1 MNDPTFIETQFPV
14 SKLSKESYK
23 ERKSNNSQTLT
34 GLGKWW
40 GRKPLVLVRAAL
52 LGLLLPASG
61 DPKKDREI
69 FLKLMTMDEEGLW
82 RRLRSNVP
90 AAEVYEY
97 ATDTEKD
104 FYFTRTNDKWQW
116 KKSAGKEDREHMQR
130 RAFNRMGY
138 DRKLTYCVRPEEI
151 DSPSEA
157 SWNEINAHLGTEAH
171 SLPELV
177 KELGI
182 RRFGHAPRVGDA
194 FCGGGSVP
202 FEAAVMGCDVYGA
215 DLSPVSALLT
225 WAAIHLIGGGAETA
239 KEIHKVQKQI
249 YGAVGRR
256 IEEWGIER
264 NDEGW
269 RDEATGKTIGEGWRA
284 DYYLYCIEAR
294 DPVTGWRVPLAPSW
308 IIGQKTKT
316 IARLIPDKSTKSFRI
331 EIVQD
336 AIPAEM
342 EQAKGEYTWD
352 NGIRCPADREGNRIP
367 PEMRTISPIDELRG
381 REGLRLWENEDLV
394 PRPDDVL
401 QERLYCIRWVG
412 PETGDKRYRTPT
424 QADLK
429 REAEVLRLLRE
440 RFREWQAK
448 GFIPCR
454 KIESGYNTDQP
465 IRERGWTHWHH
476 LYNPRQLLTIGL
488 FQEISDEAAKTQRV
502 GAALLLGVGRMADWT
517 SRLCIWDS
525 SAANE
530 KGTHIFYNQ
539 ALNTISTYSCR
550 SHSTLKTTWFLSLP
564 VRAISSNS
572 QALPIDARVTA
583 STADLWITD
592 PPYADA
598 INYEELSELFLAWY
612 EKRLPVVFPECYA
625 DSKRALA
632 VKGADENFR
641 IAMVE
646 CYRRLAENMPENGLQ
661 LVMFTHQDVDVWADL
676 ALILWSAGLRVTAAW
691 TIATETDTS
700 FRTGKYVQGTVLL
713 ILRKRKDILRGDRSD
728 IYPDVQAEVQRQLQS
743 MLEIDDKDDPNF
755 GDADYQLAAYAA
767 ALRVVTAYSAIEDID
782 VERELRRVRKTGESS
797 PLTDM
802 IRSAV
807 RIASDF
813 LVPDGLERGVWKRL
827 LPEERFYIKGV
838 EIEAHGEYRDGVY
851 QEFARGFGIRDY
863 RGLLGSGAANQTRL
877 KTPVEL
883 KGRDLAGEGFAG
895 SLLRQILFAVYK
907 TAEEE
912 DPRPGLDYLKQEI
925 PHYWDRRQTI
935 IALLNYLSQK
945 PSVAMVHWQK
955 DTEAAYLLLGAVS
968 GDGL

>member
-1 MNDPTFIETQFPV
+1 MNDPTFIENQFHV

-82 RRLRSNVP
+82 NRLRGNIP
-90 AAEVYEY
+90 AAEVYEF
-97 ATDTEKD
+97 ATETERE
-104 FYFTRTNDKWQW
+104 FYFTRKDNKWQW
-116 KKSAGKEDREHMQR
+116 KKSASREDRAHMQR

-138 DRKLTYCVRPEEI
+138 DKKLTYCVRPEEI
-151 DSPSEA
+151 AGPSEA
-157 SWNEINAHLGTEAH
+157 AWQAINAHLGTEAH

-177 KELGI
+177 NELGT
-182 RRFGHAPRVGDA
+182 RRFGHPPRVGDA

-202 FEAAVMGCDVYGA
+202 FEAAVMGCDVYGT

-239 KEIHKVQKQI
+239 KEIRKVQKQV
-249 YGAVGRR
+249 YDAAGHQ
-256 IEEWGIER
+256 IEAWGIER

-269 RDEATGKTIGEGWRA
+269 KA
-284 DYYLYCIEAR
+284 DYYLYCIEAT

-316 IARLIPDKSTKSFRI
+316 IARLIPDRNTKSFRI

-336 AIPAEM
+336 ASPDEM
-342 EQAKGEYTWD
+342 EKAAGEYTWA
-352 NGIRCPADREGNRIP
+352 NGIRCPVDRDGNPIP
-367 PEMRTISPIDELRG
+367 PEMRTVTPIDALRG
-381 REGLRLWENEDLV
+381 RKGLRLWENEDLV
-394 PRPDDVL
+394 PRPDDAL
-401 QERLYCIRWVG
+401 QERLYCIRWVD
-412 PETGDKRYRTPT
+412 PETGEKCYRAPT
-424 QADLK
+424 QADLE
-429 REAEVLRLLRE
+429 REAEVLRLLKE
-440 RFREWQAK
+440 RFHYWQAK
-448 GFIPCR
+448 GFIPCQ
-454 KIESGYNTDQP
+454 KIEMGAKTDEP
-465 IRERGWTHWHH
+465 IRTRGWTHWHH

-488 FQEISDEAAKTQRV
+488 FQELAARTVKTQPV
-502 GAALLLGVGRMADWT
+502 SAALLLGIGRMADWY
-517 SRLCIWDS
+517 SRLSKWDP

-530 KGTHIFYNQ
+530 KSSPSFYNQ
-539 ALNTISTYSCR
+539 ALNPLVTYACR
-550 SHSTLKTTWFLSLP
+550 TNSTLQTTWILSLP
-564 VRAISSNS
+564 VRMISSNS
-572 QALPIDARVTA
+572 HVLPLDARVTTY
-583 STADLWITD
+583 TADLWITD

-612 EKRLPVVFPECYA
+612 EKRLPALFPEWYA

-646 CYRRLAENMPENGLQ
+646 CYRRLAENMPDNGLQ

-713 ILRKRKDILRGDRSD
+713 ILRKRKETLRGDRSD
-728 IYPDVQAEVQRQLQS
+728 IYPDVQAEVQRQLRT

-755 GDADYQLAAYAA
+755 GDSDYQLAAYAA
-767 ALRVVTAYSAIEDID
+767 ALRVVTVYSAIEDID
-782 VERELRRVRKTGESS
+782 VERELRRVRKAGESS

-802 IRSAV
+802 ITSAV

-813 LVPDGLERGVWKRL
+813 LVPDSLDSGIWKRL
-827 LPEERFYIKGV
+827 LPEERFYLKGV

-877 KTPVEL
+877 KTPDEL
-883 KGRDLAGEGFAG
+883 KGRDLSGEGFAG
-895 SLLRQILFAVYK
+895 SLLRQILFAIYK
-907 TAEEE
+907 TVEED

-925 PHYWDRRQTI
+925 PGYWDRRQTI

-945 PSVAMVHWQK
+945 PSVAMAHWKK
-955 DTEAAYLLLGAVS
+955 DVEAAHLLLGAVE
-968 GDGL
+968 GDGV